1 MHVRRLQLWSS
12 AEKGIFFFPL
22 PPATA
27 SAAFPTSLLFF
38 LIIDIQ
44 MNFLLL
50 RLGKMRS
57 FRKKTLASDLCSG
70 WKMRKTYS
78 LFSSSSSFAAIF
90 LLFSSKL
97 GEVDTCLNGFLLA
110 AFSSSRKKRGTEMDG
125 EVFPAPQKLQLSP
138 FPHQGRKGEALK
150 KERKNKKLLQ
160 KRAFLHMVLLFLL
173 PSLNEDLTFF

>member
-22 PPATA
+22 PPTTA

-57 FRKKTLASDLCSG
+57 FREKTLASDLCSG

-78 LFSSSSSFAAIF
+78 LFSSSSFAAIF

-150 KERKNKKLLQ
+150 SREEKQ
-160 KRAFLHMVLLFLL
+160 KTAPEKGFFAYG
-173 PSLNEDLTFF
+173 PSLSPT